1 MNAISASVWG
11 HPAGNASVASR
22 LYVSVSSRRDAPA
35 VSPVRVARR
44 GEFRRTVKQHYRNT
58 LDFQQGSGYSGA
70 KGSRVLPLCG
80 APRFLAWLS
89 FFSKRYLCIFS
100 MPTIQGFL
108 QIRMYSTASSR
119 GLRPQKP
126 RLSGFRKQS
135 MKSWCGIR
143 DRQTW
148 SSMPAPSGAGG
159 ESGGASAVLGFCDVP
174 LHPDCRFDSICPV
187 QKL

>member
-89 FFSKRYLCIFS
+89 FFSKRYSGVSSDPNVQYSILAGFATS
-100 MPTIQGFL
+100 ETQTFWIQKAVDEIMVRHTGQADL
-108 QIRMYSTASSR
+108 ELHASPIRSGR
-119 GLRPQKP
+119 GIWRSFPCSWILR
-126 RLSGFRKQS
+126 
-135 MKSWCGIR
+135 C
-143 DRQTW
+143 
-148 SSMPAPSGAGG
+148 PAPSR
-159 ESGGASAVLGFCDVP
+159 LP
-174 LHPDCRFDSICPV
+174 I
-187 QKL
+187 